1 MRVEGGKGAVW
12 TVDEREYQRRKGSK
26 YHRYFTITTAVLRS
40 TTGVFRSTTGAFWKY
55 YRCVNELLLF
65 FGFGSRY
72 YRCVLKVL
80 QVCFFLLLF
89 QVCLSTA
96 GVFSSLSHPG
106 VLKYY
111 RCV

>member
-1 MRVEGGKGAVW
+1 MCKCT
-12 TVDEREYQRRKGSK
+12 TV
-26 YHRYFTITTAVLRS
+26 I
-40 TTGVFRSTTGAFWKY
+40 FW
-55 YRCVNELLLF
+55 V
-65 FGFGSRY
+65 GSRY

-96 GVFSSLSHPG
+96 DLFSSLSHPG